1 MEELIKQ
8 LDILGYKVEDCSDW
22 TPNPAQWKYI
32 ITKKND
38 PTSPWQPC
46 KDKNDVQKFLDY
58 LEASKQMLEKL
69 EKEEEQ
75 EKTGGVPR
83 DEMGVILCQLI
94 KSFTPPDNNLS
105 ELYACALVLTGNR
118 GYVEHTDKAHRHMLI
133 HCKGLSK
140 FGERFVL
147 NSGSHYI
154 HCGRASDFDDADWYT
169 AIRWTAREE
178 KYQDR
183 TLIEERKKREMLKN
197 C

>member
-1 MEELIKQ
+1 MEELIKK
-8 LDILGYKVEDCSDW
+8 LDSFGYKVEDCSDW
-22 TPNPAQWKYI
+22 TPNWAKWKYI

-38 PTSPWQPC
+38 PRSSWQPC

-58 LEASKQMLEKL
+58 LEASKQMI
-69 EKEEEQ
+69 EKEKEQ
-75 EKTGGVPR
+75 EKTDGVPR
-83 DEMGVILCQLI
+83 DEVGTILCQLI
-94 KSFTPPDNNLS
+94 KAFIPPDNNLS

-154 HCGRASDFDDADWYT
+154 HCGRASGFADADWYT
-169 AIRWTAREE
+169 ASRLTAREE
-178 KYQDR
+178 KYHELSLR
-183 TLIEERKKREMLKN
+183 EERKKREMLNK

>member
-1 MEELIKQ
+1 MEELIKK
-8 LDILGYKVEDCSDW
+8 LDIFGYKVEDCSDW

-46 KDKNDVQKFLDY
+46 KDENDVQKFLDY

-75 EKTGGVPR
+75 EKTDGVPR
-83 DEMGVILCQLI
+83 DEMGVILCQKI
-94 KSFTPPDNNLS
+94 KVFTPSDNNLY
-105 ELYACALVLTGNR
+105 ELYDCAYLLTGNR
-118 GYVEHTDKAHRHMLI
+118 AYVEHTDKAHRHMLI
-133 HCKGLSK
+133 HCKGLSQ

-147 NSGSHYI
+147 NSGRHYI
-154 HCGRASDFDDADWYT
+154 HCHRASDFDDADWYT

-178 KYQDR
+178 SYHER
-183 TLIEERKKREMLKN
+183 SLNEERKKREMLKN

>member
-1 MEELIKQ
+1 MEELIKK
-8 LDILGYKVEDCSDW
+8 LDSFGYKVEDCSDW
-22 TPNPAQWKYI
+22 TPNWAKWKYI

-38 PTSPWQPC
+38 PTSLWQPC

-58 LEASKQMLEKL
+58 LEASKQMV
-69 EKEEEQ
+69 EKEKEQ
-75 EKTGGVPR
+75 EKTDGVPR
-83 DEMGVILCQLI
+83 DEIGTILCQLI
-94 KSFTPPDNNLS
+94 KGFTPPDNNLS

-118 GYVEHTDKAHRHMLI
+118 GYVEHTDKAHRRMLI

-154 HCGRASDFDDADWYT
+154 HCGRALDYNDADWYT
-169 AIRWTAREE
+169 ASRLTAREE
-178 KYQDR
+178 KYHE
-183 TLIEERKKREMLKN
+183 LSLKEERKKREMLKK

>member
-1 MEELIKQ
+1 MEELIKK
-8 LDILGYKVEDCSDW
+8 LDSFGYKVEDCSDW
-22 TPNPAQWKYI
+22 TPNWAKWKYI

-38 PTSPWQPC
+38 PTSLWQPC

-58 LEASKQMLEKL
+58 LEASKQMV
-69 EKEEEQ
+69 EKEKEQ
-75 EKTGGVPR
+75 EKTDGVPR
-83 DEMGVILCQLI
+83 DEVGTILCQLI
-94 KSFTPPDNNLS
+94 KTFTPPDNNLS

-154 HCGRASDFDDADWYT
+154 HCGRADGFNDADWYT
-169 AIRWTAREE
+169 ASRLTAREE
-178 KYQDR
+178 KYHELSLR
-183 TLIEERKKREMLKN
+183 EERKKREMLNK